1 MSAWGRGTNIVG
13 SANWR
18 DIFMLRGSSDAI
30 RKYNAAQ
37 PLPVIGGT
45 SLDELAALGCSRH
58 FFSSDW
64 QEMSP
69 QQQQKLPRSRSLSQ
83 LFTAGHSSL
92 ATTSSARDRNAAG
105 TRHTST
111 SVTSVT
117 GYGFRRSHSNLSD
130 YVDDS
135 RELHDTAAAA
145 AAAAVDSHMEQ
156 QVQQGLVTETSW
168 GGPMPGRFLGSTP
181 APAAPASIAEGSD
194 EARAHDSSS
203 SNGCWP
209 RSKHKQ
215 QQQQQADLGHHHH
228 ADQQQQQRGG
238 ARRFFSADGA
248 LSSNRQQQQQQGH
261 VSIPAAALSP
271 KSFSFAGGYGSSGSN
286 GGGWDGSS
294 GCKPGLLKKVPS
306 TRYLLISRNCS
317 CCKVRLAG
325 VGMGGSEC
333 VWGGGRGAFSSDL

>member
-18 DIFMLRGSSDAI
+18 DIFMLRGSSEAI

-83 LFTAGHSSL
+83 LFTAGHSSTL
-92 ATTSSARDRNAAG
+92 ATLSGGRDRGAG
-105 TRHTST
+105 ARHTSGAFGA
-111 SVTSVT
+111 SVTGH
-117 GYGFRRSHSNLSD
+117 GYGFRRSNSNLSD
-130 YVDDS
+130 YGLDDS
-135 RELHDTAAAA
+135 RELPDTSAAAA
-145 AAAAVDSHMEQ
+145 AAAAAAIDSHMEQ

-168 GGPMPGRFLGSTP
+168 GGPMPGRFLASTP
-181 APAAPASIAEGSD
+181 PPTPPSIAEGGD
-194 EARAHDSSS
+194 EGRAHDSSRS
-203 SNGCWP
+203 SSHGCWP

-215 QQQQQADLGHHHH
+215 QQQGADLGHHHQ
-228 ADQQQQQRGG
+228 ADQQQQQQQRG
-238 ARRFFSADGA
+238 AVRRFCSADGG
-248 LSSNRQQQQQQGH
+248 LNGRQQQQQQQQGH
-261 VSIPAAALSP
+261 VSIPAASFAS
-271 KSFSFAGGYGSSGSN
+271 KNFSFAGGYGSNGGSN

-294 GCKPGLLKKVPS
+294 GCKPGGLLKRVPS

-317 CCKVRLAG
+317 CCKV
-325 VGMGGSEC
+325 
-333 VWGGGRGAFSSDL
+333 GGGV